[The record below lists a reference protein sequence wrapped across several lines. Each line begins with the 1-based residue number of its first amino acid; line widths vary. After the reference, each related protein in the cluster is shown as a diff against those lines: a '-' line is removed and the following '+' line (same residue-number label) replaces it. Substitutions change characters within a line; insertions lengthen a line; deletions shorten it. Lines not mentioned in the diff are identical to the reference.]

1 MPKVQLITE
10 RLINHLVPEIDRAKS
25 IYILTS
31 FAMKSGVGVIGE
43 ALKRATERGADI
55 KICTGDYLFITQPEA
70 LKELISIHDSI
81 EVRLWQSNGVSFH
94 PKAYIFQ
101 YEDSGTLIVGSS
113 NLSRSALT
121 SGIEWNLSL
130 DKAVGPDAYDLAVK
144 TYIEDIFHSDQTV
157 PVNKETIKNY
167 RDQYEKYHQK
177 HDNLVKT
184 WTELEEIELMLPSE
198 DYSEDEVVMDPP
210 ATYGEIKPR
219 FAQPEALEQLETAL
233 EEGYNSALVV
243 MATGLG
249 KTYLAGFFAEKFKRI
264 LFIAHREEILHQA
277 KRSFGQ
283 IMPDRSG
290 GIYNGKIKDAEAE
303 TYFCVC
309 FYFKYEATFRSF

>member
-1 MPKVQLITE
+1 MSKVRLITE
-10 RLINHLVPEIDRAKS
+10 RLIEHLVPEIDRAKS

-31 FAMKSGVGVIGE
+31 FAMKSGVKVIRE
-43 ALKRATERGADI
+43 SLNRAAERGADI

-70 LKELISIHDSI
+70 LKSLIDIHPNV

-101 YEDSGTLIVGSS
+101 YDDSGTLIVGSS

-121 SGIEWNLSL
+121 SGVEWNLSME
-130 DKAVGPDAYDLAVK
+130 KEAGPEAYDLAVK

-157 PVNKETIKNY
+157 PVNEETIKSY

-198 DYSEDEVVMDPP
+198 DHSEAEVVMDPP

-233 EEGYNSALVV
+233 EEGYNTCSCCH
-243 MATGLG
+243 GNR
-249 KTYLAGFFAEKFKRI
+249 F
-264 LFIAHREEILHQA
+264 RENV
-277 KRSFGQ
+277 F
-283 IMPDRSG
+283 G
-290 GIYNGKIKDAEAE
+290 GI
-303 TYFCVC
+303 FCPKV
-309 FYFKYEATFRSF
+309 